1 MESKLPISQH
11 FVFVEVTVELLVDS
25 PLDNLET
32 DETSVYRNE
41 CCRCLSIDARQLFIQ
56 KRTWQVTHFITD
68 TK

>member
-41 CCRCLSIDARQLFIQ
+41 CCHCLSIDARQLFIQ
-56 KRTWQVTHFITD
+56 K
-68 TK
+68 